1 MIKKFN
7 EMFDDEELKNK
18 FEIPYLQGEF
28 TPGNPNLKSYS
39 KRTDKITEQTE
50 LKKIIFKFPVLDA
63 FHKIVRKIGEVNV
76 HSFYATSLEPTEGDE
91 YYSQLSF
98 VYKDGEYHMNSLFR
112 LLDEYEMP
120 ENWMVH
126 DFIFDS
132 IEEVYEVTREFL
144 KSCISVNVI
153 RPEDLGNPVV
163 NN

>member
-28 TPGNPNLKSYS
+28 TPGNPNLKPYS

-50 LKKIIFKFPVLDA
+50 LKKMTFRFPILND
-63 FHKIVRKIGEVNV
+63 FHKVTRRIGGINV
-76 HSFYATSLEPTEGDE
+76 YSFYATSLESVEGDE
-91 YYSQLSF
+91 YYAQLAF
-98 VYKDGEYHMNSLFR
+98 AYTNERYHVNSLFR

-144 KSCISVNVI
+144 KACISVNVI

>member
-39 KRTDKITEQTE
+39 KRTDKVTEQTE
-50 LKKIIFKFPVLDA
+50 LKKLIFKFPILDS
-63 FHKIVRKIGEVNV
+63 FHKVTRKIGDINV
-76 HSFYATSLEPTEGDE
+76 YSFYATSLESVEGDE
-91 YYSQLSF
+91 YYTQLAF
-98 VYKDGEYHMNSLFR
+98 AYKDGEYHMNSLFR
-112 LLDEYEMP
+112 LLEEYDSP

-126 DFIFDS
+126 DFIFDNV
-132 IEEVYEVTREFL
+132 EDAYEVTREFL
-144 KSCISVNVI
+144 KACISVNVI
-153 RPEDLGNPVV
+153 RPEDLSNPTF

>member
-28 TPGNPNLKSYS
+28 TPGNPSLKPYS

-50 LKKIIFKFPVLDA
+50 LKKINFKFPILND
-63 FHKIVRKIGEVNV
+63 FHKVTRKIGDINV
-76 HSFYATSLEPTEGDE
+76 YSFYATSLEPVDGDD
-91 YYSQLSF
+91 YYAQLAF
-98 VYKDGEYHMNSLFR
+98 AYTNERYHINSLFR
-112 LLDEYEMP
+112 LLEEYESP

-126 DFIFDS
+126 DFIFDN
-132 IEEVYEVTREFL
+132 IEESYDVIREFL
-144 KSCISVNVI
+144 KACVSVNVI
-153 RPEDLGNPVV
+153 RPEDLSNPVL

>member
-28 TPGNPNLKSYS
+28 TPGNPNLKPYS

-50 LKKIIFKFPVLDA
+50 LKKIIFKFPVLDD
-63 FHKIVRKIGEVNV
+63 FHKVNKKFGGINV
-76 HSFYATSLEPTEGDE
+76 YSFYATSLEPADGDE
-91 YYSQLSF
+91 YYAQFSF
-98 VYKDGEYHMNSLFR
+98 AYTNERYHVNSLFR
-112 LLDEYEMP
+112 LLEEYENS

-126 DFIFDS
+126 DFIFDN

-144 KSCISVNVI
+144 KACIAINVI